1 VAERSFIASLMAPLA
16 RNAAARGLA
25 DDAAVWTPPLGRQL
39 VLSHDTMVA
48 GVHFLADDPP
58 GDVGWKLVAVN
69 ASDLAA
75 MGARPAGALLSVALG
90 QAQDAEWQ
98 AGFARG
104 LGQALDA
111 FGLEL
116 WGGDTVSGVASP
128 VLGMT
133 VVGHVEP
140 GRALGRS
147 GAQAGDRLWVSG
159 TIGDAGLAL
168 GLGLGLAMAQG
179 VRAASPALLK
189 RLRRPVPRLALGAA
203 LVGVASAC
211 MDVSDG
217 LLIDAERLAAAS
229 GVGLAIDLAA
239 VPLSSAAL
247 AAGLEVIDA
256 VVSGDD
262 YELLFTAPEAAT
274 VPPGSTCIGTVVA
287 GEGLR
292 LTHNGHAVPLPFRK
306 GWEHAL

>member
-1 VAERSFIASLMAPLA
+1 MAPLA
-16 RNAAARGLA
+16 GSAAALGLA

-39 VLSHDTMVA
+39 VLTHDTMAA
-48 GVHFLADDPP
+48 GVHFLASDPP

-90 QAQDAEWQ
+90 AGQDADWQ

-111 FGLEL
+111 FGLAL
-116 WGGDTVSGVASP
+116 WGGDTVSGVAAP

-140 GRALGRS
+140 GLALGRS
-147 GAQAGDRLWVSG
+147 GARVGDKLWVSG
-159 TIGDAGLAL
+159 TIGDAGL
-168 GLGLGLAMAQG
+168 GLAMARGLAPTQ
-179 VRAASPALLK
+179 PWLLK
-189 RLRRPVPRLALGAA
+189 RLRRPMPRLALGAA

-229 GVGLAIDLAA
+229 GVGLAIDLGA
-239 VPLSSAAL
+239 VPLSDAAR
-247 AAGLEVIDA
+247 ACGLELIDA

-262 YELLFTAPEAAT
+262 YELLFTAAT
-274 VPPGSTCIGTVVA
+274 DAVVPAGACCIGSVVRGA
-287 GEGLR
+287 GLALNADGR
-292 LTHNGHAVPLPFRK
+292 AVPLPARR